1 MLDQLVESR
10 SKVNDSK
17 MRGGLFVMS
26 SFLVIM
32 ILFGATI
39 WSIFAKD
46 INISGDG
53 LQLSALVAPI
63 PLAANE
69 PEPEPAPKQEKK
81 TEQPKNEKQMI
92 AKRQT
97 NTLRLDE
104 SPTKLPNKVSV
115 TKNTSKARPNAP
127 FEFTKGAETEAQGTP
142 LQRGTGDPN
151 GSGGTGLSTTSNN
164 TKPVEPEVIEKPT
177 PKPPPPLPPATPKPT
192 PKPNPVPI
200 SGGVVNGKAIDLPK
214 PNYSAAARA
223 IGANGEV
230 SVQVTIDE
238 KGNVI
243 AANAVSG
250 HALLRSSAVSAALN
264 AKFRPTLLSDQP
276 VKVKGVIIYKF
287 AM

>member
-10 SKVNDSK
+10 NKVNDGK

-53 LQLSALVAPI
+53 LQLSALVTPI
-63 PLAANE
+63 PLAASE
-69 PEPEPAPKQEKK
+69 PEPEPAPKQERK

-104 SPTKLPNKVSV
+104 SPTKLPTKVSV
-115 TKNTSKARPNAP
+115 TKNTSKARPNAL
-127 FEFTKGAETEAQGTP
+127 FEFTKGAETEAQGAP
-142 LQRGTGDPN
+142 QLARGMGNPN
-151 GSGGTGLSTTSNN
+151 SGGVGIPTSNN
-164 TKPVEPEVIEKPT
+164 TKHVEPEVIEKPT

-192 PKPNPVPI
+192 PKPPPAPI

-214 PNYSAAARA
+214 PNYPAAAKAIRA
-223 IGANGEV
+223 DGEV

-238 KGNVI
+238 YGNVI
-243 AANAVSG
+243 AANTVSG

>member
-39 WSIFAKD
+39 WSIFAKE
-46 INISGDG
+46 ISIGSDG
-53 LQLSALVAPI
+53 LQLSALVTPI
-63 PLAANE
+63 PLAAS
-69 PEPEPAPKQEKK
+69 EPEPAPKQERK

-92 AKRQT
+92 AKRRT

-104 SPTKLPNKVSV
+104 SPTKLPTKVSV

-127 FEFTKGAETEAQGTP
+127 FEFTKGAETEAQGAP
-142 LQRGTGDPN
+142 QLARGTGNPN
-151 GSGGTGLSTTSNN
+151 SGGVGIPTSNN
-164 TKPVEPEVIEKPT
+164 TKHVEPEVIEKPT

-192 PKPNPVPI
+192 PKPPPAPI

-214 PNYSAAARA
+214 PNYPAAAKAIRA
-223 IGANGEV
+223 DGEV

-238 KGNVI
+238 YGNVI